1 MKLTINPQFSPLKS
15 VFSISRGAKTEAKT
29 VTVTLEAGGC
39 TGRGEC
45 VPYPRYGESIA
56 SVTQKIEDIRGTIEA
71 GLDRTRLQSLLPAG
85 AARCAVD
92 CALWDLEAK
101 QTGTP
106 VWKMAGLAPPAAIET
121 AVTVSLDTPDAM
133 GQAAGAIDG
142 KLLKLKLGS
151 DDDIARLE
159 AVHMARPDAR
169 LIVDGNEG
177 LSRDAFASFAEAAA
191 NLGVVLIEQPFP
203 VDADES
209 LARAQ
214 SGLTICADESVHTSL
229 DIPRL
234 AERYDAVNVKLD
246 KTGGLTEAI
255 ALVEAAR
262 AAEMEIMIGC
272 MVAGSL
278 SMAPALLLAGQA
290 DYVDLDG
297 PLWLANDIEHGLTI
311 EGGIIQPCETVLWG

>member
-1 MKLTINPQFSPLKS
+1 MKLTIKPHISPLKRT
-15 VFSISRGAKTEAKT
+15 FAISRGAKTEAKT
-29 VTVTLEAGGC
+29 VIVTLEKDGVL
-39 TGRGEC
+39 GRGEC
-45 VPYPRYGESIA
+45 VPYPRYDESVV
-56 SVTQKIEDIRGTIEA
+56 SVTEEIETVRRGIEA
-71 GLDRTRLQSLLPAG
+71 SISRSALQNLLPAG

-101 QTGTP
+101 TAGVP
-106 VWKMAGLAPPAAIET
+106 VWQLAGLAAPKPVET
-121 AVTVSLDTPDAM
+121 ATTVSLDTPAAM
-133 GQAAGAIDG
+133 GEAARSIDG

-151 DDDIARLE
+151 DDDIARLR
-159 AVHMARPDAR
+159 AVHTARPDAR

-177 LSRDAFASFAEAAA
+177 LSPDTFSDFAEAAA
-191 NLGVVLIEQPFP
+191 GLGVVLIEQPFP
-203 VDADES
+203 VDADET
-209 LARAQ
+209 LRRAQ
-214 SGLTICADESVHTSL
+214 SGITICADESVHTSL

-255 ALVEAAR
+255 ALVKAAR
-262 AAEMEIMIGC
+262 AADMKIMIGC

-297 PLWLANDIEHGLTI
+297 PLWLANDIENGLTI
-311 EGGIIQPCETVLWG
+311 ESGIIQPAVAELWG